1 MRILLVHGGDVSVPG
16 GLETHVRELAT
27 HLAATGHEVAVFGRP
42 AALPPYAM
50 TLDASPAR
58 YDVIHHHT
66 GAWPGPPPT
75 GRGAVRTI
83 HFCTAAKMAIYVRRG
98 RLRTLVNPG
107 NWSAVADERAACR
120 RDWTLI
126 TVSRR
131 VSEECARHYGLDP
144 ARAAVISNGA
154 SFAPPA
160 ESREALRRRYGLSP
174 ETPILLTIGRDDFVK
189 GYALLERAWHR
200 VDPAGRGACWVLVG
214 GAERSR
220 TPDRLVTGPVSH
232 REALD
237 WIHAADF
244 GALPSLSEGCSV
256 ALLEML
262 AGRLYTLS
270 HDVGNAID
278 VVRAGVNGEIVPERL
293 EAWVGALARM
303 LKRPPARPAVGLAA
317 AYGWPG
323 IADRVEQVYREALA
337 GAGATGRR
345 ATK

>member
-27 HLAATGHEVAVFGRP
+27 HLSAKGHEVAVYGRP
-42 AALPPYAM
+42 AVLPPLTM
-50 TLDASPAR
+50 TIAADPSR

-66 GAWPGPPPT
+66 GAWPGDPPL

-98 RLRTLVNPG
+98 RLRTLLNPG
-107 NWSAVADERAACR
+107 NWRAVADERSACR
-120 RDWTLI
+120 RDWALI

-131 VSEECARHYGLDP
+131 VAEECARHYGLDP
-144 ARAAVISNGA
+144 ASAAVISNGA
-154 SFAPPA
+154 SFAPPS
-160 ESREALRRRYGLSP
+160 ESREALRHRYGLP
-174 ETPILLTIGRDDFVK
+174 PDAPILLTIGRADFVK
-189 GYALLERAWHR
+189 GYGLLERAWRR
-200 VDPAGRGACWVLVG
+200 VDPTARGACWVLVG
-214 GAERSR
+214 GAQRSR
-220 TPDRLVTGPVSH
+220 TPDRLVTGPVTH

-278 VVRAGVNGEIVPERL
+278 VVRAGVNGEIVPQRL
-293 EAWVGALARM
+293 DAWVGALARM
-303 LKRPPARPAVGLAA
+303 LKRLPARPAVGLDE
-317 AYGWPG
+317 AYGWPA
-323 IADRVEQVYREALA
+323 IADRVEGVYRDAL
-337 GAGATGRR
+337 GGTR
-345 ATK
+345 

>member
-1 MRILLVHGGDVSVPG
+1 VRILLVHGGDVSVPG
-16 GLETHVRELAT
+16 GLETHVRELANQ
-27 HLAATGHEVAVFGRP
+27 LADRGHEVALYGRP
-42 AALPPYAM
+42 AALSPFTM
-50 TLDASPAR
+50 TLAADPGR

-66 GAWPGPPPT
+66 GAWPGVPPLGP
-75 GRGAVRTI
+75 GAVRTI

-107 NWSAVADERAACR
+107 NWRAVRDERAACR
-120 RDWTLI
+120 RGWRLI

-144 ARAAVISNGA
+144 ARAEVISNGA
-154 SFAPPA
+154 SFAPPS
-160 ESREALRRRYGLSP
+160 ESRAALRERYGLAP
-174 ETPILLTIGRDDFVK
+174 EAPVLLTIGRADFVK
-189 GYALLERAWHR
+189 GYGLLERAWSR
-200 VDPAGRGACWVLVG
+200 VDPAARGACWVRVG
-214 GAERSR
+214 GTTRSR
-220 TPDRLVTGPVSH
+220 EAARLVTGPVAH

-278 VVRAGVNGEIVPERL
+278 VVRPGVNGEIVPDRL
-293 EAWVGALARM
+293 DSWVEALRRI
-303 LKRPPARPAVGLAA
+303 LERPPARPAVGLGVE
-317 AYGWPG
+317 YGWPA
-323 IADRVEQVYREALA
+323 IAERVEAVYREALG
-337 GAGATGRR
+337 GAR
-345 ATK
+345 